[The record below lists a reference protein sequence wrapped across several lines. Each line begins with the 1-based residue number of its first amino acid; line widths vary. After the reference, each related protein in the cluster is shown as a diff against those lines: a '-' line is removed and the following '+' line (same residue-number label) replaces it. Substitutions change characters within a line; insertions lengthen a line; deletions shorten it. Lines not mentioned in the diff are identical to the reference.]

1 MDQKELGLLVRRLL
15 PGKHV
20 DAGDLAALMRRL
32 DADGGGTVGL
42 PTCLPSLRFCTRI
55 QLNLPT

>member
-32 DADGGGTVGL
+32 DADGGGTVDL
-42 PTCLPSLRFCTRI
+42 QEFRAFCGAAPPRA
-55 QLNLPT
+55 QR